1 MYVMGVWMT
10 ILVDWQIEEAISS
23 GRIGI
28 TPFRSE
34 NVQPNSL
41 DVHLS
46 NSFGVY
52 QMSKE
57 PIKPYDEESVLKD
70 LRTFEQDQV
79 WLMPGQFMLAETL
92 EWIELPDNVCCTI
105 EGKSSLARLGLA
117 IHQTGGWVDA
127 GFTGSLTLEM
137 TNVMCKPIELYC
149 GMPIAQLV
157 FFEVEYAKIP
167 YRLKKDAKYCGQKG
181 AQPSKFFENK
191 RVRK

>member
-1 MYVMGVWMT
+1 V

-23 GRIGI
+23 GRIKVE
-28 TPFRSE
+28 PFDE
-34 NVQPNSL
+34 VNVQPNSL

-52 QMSKE
+52 KKSVE

-70 LRTFEQDQV
+70 LKTFEQDQV
-79 WLMPGQFMLAETL
+79 WVMPGQFMLAETK
-92 EWIELPDNVCCTI
+92 EYIELPDNVCCTI

-127 GFTGSLTLEM
+127 GFCGTLTLEM
-137 TNVMCKPIELYC
+137 TNVMCKPIELYA

-157 FFEVEYAKIP
+157 FFEVEYAKVP
-167 YRLKKDAKYCGQKG
+167 YRVKPNAKYNGQKG
-181 AQPSKFFENK
+181 AQPSRFYRNE
-191 RVRK
+191 RVTRDV